1 MRYEFTSSAAAMA
14 ANGNLSEITP
24 WRLIIDTDE
33 QTITVSKRNKFLI
46 GTDAETLAFRFV
58 RRVEINEHLIG
69 ADITIQAV
77 GGKLTARSMAK
88 SDCRRIKQ
96 ILMDQNKKSKTKSK
110 ISIKAPIKPNSSHII
125 EKIKSL
131 CGSGIYKIFCLDS
144 PRPKP
149 VIPPAPR
156 A

>member
-1 MRYEFTSSAAAMA
+1 MLNVRKMVVKKVYGNNLTYLGQRDWVSAGLQKNENIMQYEFTSSTAAMA

-46 GTDAETLAFRFV
+46 GTDEETLAFRFI

-96 ILMDQNKKSKTKSK
+96 ILMEQNKKSKTKS
-110 ISIKAPIKPNSSHII
+110 II
-125 EKIKSL
+125 FS
-131 CGSGIYKIFCLDS
+131 
-144 PRPKP
+144 
-149 VIPPAPR
+149 
-156 A
+156 

>member
-46 GTDAETLAFRFV
+46 GTDEDTLAFRFV

-88 SDCRRIKQ
+88 SDCRHIKQ
-96 ILMDQNKKSKTKSK
+96 ILMEHNKQSKTKS
-110 ISIKAPIKPNSSHII
+110 II
-125 EKIKSL
+125 FS
-131 CGSGIYKIFCLDS
+131 
-144 PRPKP
+144 
-149 VIPPAPR
+149 
-156 A
+156 

>member
-46 GTDAETLAFRFV
+46 GADEETLAFRFI
-58 RRVEINEHLIG
+58 RRVQIDEHLIG
-69 ADITIQAV
+69 ADITIQAI

-96 ILMDQNKKSKTKSK
+96 ILMEQNKRSNTKS
-110 ISIKAPIKPNSSHII
+110 II
-125 EKIKSL
+125 FS
-131 CGSGIYKIFCLDS
+131 
-144 PRPKP
+144 
-149 VIPPAPR
+149 
-156 A
+156 

>member
-24 WRLIIDTDE
+24 WRIIIDTDE

-46 GTDAETLAFRFV
+46 GMDAETLAFRFV
-58 RRVEINEHLIG
+58 RRVDIDEYIIG

-96 ILMDQNKKSKTKSK
+96 ILMDQNKKSKTKS
-110 ISIKAPIKPNSSHII
+110 II
-125 EKIKSL
+125 FS
-131 CGSGIYKIFCLDS
+131 
-144 PRPKP
+144 
-149 VIPPAPR
+149 
-156 A
+156 

>member
-33 QTITVSKRNKFLI
+33 QTITVSKRNKFII
-46 GTDAETLAFRFV
+46 GTDEETLAFRSI
-58 RRVEINEHLIG
+58 RRVDIDEHLIG

-96 ILMDQNKKSKTKSK
+96 ILMEQNKKSETKS
-110 ISIKAPIKPNSSHII
+110 II
-125 EKIKSL
+125 FS
-131 CGSGIYKIFCLDS
+131 
-144 PRPKP
+144 
-149 VIPPAPR
+149 
-156 A
+156 

>member
-14 ANGNLSEITP
+14 VNGNLSEITP
-24 WRLIIDTDE
+24 WRLIIDTEE

-46 GTDAETLAFRFV
+46 GTDQETLAFRFI

-88 SDCRRIKQ
+88 NDCKRIRQ
-96 ILMDQNKKSKTKSK
+96 ILMEYNKKSGTKS
-110 ISIKAPIKPNSSHII
+110 IVFS
-125 EKIKSL
+125 
-131 CGSGIYKIFCLDS
+131 
-144 PRPKP
+144 
-149 VIPPAPR
+149 
-156 A
+156 

>member
-33 QTITVSKRNKFLI
+33 QTITVSKRNRFLI
-46 GTDAETLAFRFV
+46 GTDEETLAFRFI

-77 GGKLTARSMAK
+77 GGKLTARSMAN
-88 SDCRRIKQ
+88 SDCRSIKQ
-96 ILMDQNKKSKTKSK
+96 ILMEHNKRSNTKS
-110 ISIKAPIKPNSSHII
+110 II
-125 EKIKSL
+125 FS
-131 CGSGIYKIFCLDS
+131 
-144 PRPKP
+144 
-149 VIPPAPR
+149 
-156 A
+156 

>member
-24 WRLIIDTDE
+24 WRLIIDTGE

-46 GTDAETLAFRFV
+46 GTDEETLAFRFI

-88 SDCRRIKQ
+88 SDCHRIKQ
-96 ILMDQNKKSKTKSK
+96 ILMEQNKRSNTKS
-110 ISIKAPIKPNSSHII
+110 II
-125 EKIKSL
+125 FS
-131 CGSGIYKIFCLDS
+131 
-144 PRPKP
+144 
-149 VIPPAPR
+149 
-156 A
+156 